1 MSQSTVQIGSSPTVD
16 MPQSLSDRLHLC
28 RLTGPVP
35 VCVPAA
41 ISLRF
46 LSLGG
51 NALTGSV
58 PAPPASSQLLALNLT
73 GNQLTGAICSLRSF
87 QGCGMKSDE
96 QGPGLSSLCLWHQC
110 LR

>member
-1 MSQSTVQIGSSPTVD
+1 MSQSTVQMCSSPTVE
-16 MPQSLSDRLHLC
+16 MPQSLSDRLQLC

-41 ISLRF
+41 ISLQF

-58 PAPPASSQLLALNLT
+58 PAQPASSQLLALNLT
-73 GNQLTGAICSLRSF
+73 GNQLTGAICRLRSF
-87 QGCGMKSDE
+87 QGCGMKSDA
-96 QGPGLSSLCLWHQC
+96 QGPGLSSLCLRHHL